1 MSPSSQRA
9 WIEIPTTKLL
19 TLCFAVALLAEGVDR
34 NETYSSMVLVIL
46 MSPSSQRAWI
56 EIVCRRPRLKAVIVA
71 LLAEGVDR
79 NLRPAVEDHIDE
91 VALLAEGVD
100 RNIQLRRSV
109 LIPASS
115 PSSQRAW
122 IEMHL

>member
-1 MSPSSQRA
+1 MGHLIAPTYAGSPSSRRA
-9 WIEIPTTKLL
+9 WIEILRIHYFVSGKP
-19 TLCFAVALLAEGVDR
+19 
-34 NETYSSMVLVIL
+34 
-46 MSPSSQRAWI
+46 SPSSQRAWI

>member
-1 MSPSSQRA
+1 
-9 WIEIPTTKLL
+9 
-19 TLCFAVALLAEGVDR
+19 
-34 NETYSSMVLVIL
+34 MVLVIL